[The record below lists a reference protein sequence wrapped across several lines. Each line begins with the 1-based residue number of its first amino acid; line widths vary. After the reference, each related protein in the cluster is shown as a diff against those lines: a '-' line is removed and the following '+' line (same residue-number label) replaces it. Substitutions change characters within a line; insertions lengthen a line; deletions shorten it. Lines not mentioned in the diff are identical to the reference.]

1 MSFEQASE
9 LIRNAL
15 TVALIISAPLLLI
28 GLAVGVIVA
37 LLQAV
42 TQIQEQA
49 LSFVPKIIAMVV
61 AAIVLLPWMGQR
73 LVIYAQQLWLR

>member
-1 MSFEQASE
+1 MSFAQASE

-42 TQIQEQA
+42 TQIQEQT